1 MSSLGKLAKVREAI
15 DRGGDVNEKN
25 FTGST
30 GLMLAMQYKHNSIV
44 KLLLEQP
51 MLDLNLTDSWGE
63 TALHIAV
70 FNDNVEGVKLLLAD
84 PRLNTH
90 NHKEKMLGY
99 TPVMTAMVNKNVD
112 ALRELVAHPSVD
124 LDTRNNHGMSLE
136 DWARWELISLRC
148 GLTNF
153 N

>member
-30 GLMLAMQYKHNSIV
+30 GLMYAMQYKHNSIV

-70 FNDNVEGVKLLLAD
+70 FNDNVEGMKLLLAD

-90 NHKEKMLGY
+90 NHKDEYGW
-99 TPVMTAMVNKNVD
+99 TPAMSAINHKQVN

-124 LDTRNNHGMSLE
+124 LDTKDKYGQSLE
-136 DWARWELISLRC
+136 DRAR
-148 GLTNF
+148 
-153 N
+153 

>member
-30 GLMLAMQYKHNSIV
+30 GLMYAMQYKHNSIV

-90 NHKEKMLGY
+90 NLEDADGD
-99 TPVMTAMVNKNVD
+99 TPLMTAVQYSNLHKNVG
-112 ALRELVAHPSVD
+112 ALCELVAHPSVN
-124 LDTRNNHGMSLE
+124 LY
-136 DWARWELISLRC
+136 AQEL
-148 GLTNF
+148 NF
-153 N
+153 YRDRSFRTF